1 MRNTKGQAGTVV
13 VFMFIV
19 VCAIGIAALFGTFV
33 IVSSGNV
40 GVKRTLGKV
49 ADKELQPGLHFLT
62 PFVDRVDHVNTQ
74 IQVKNDKASA
84 SSKDLQTVTTSV
96 TIQYSAKPDKA
107 VEIIKN
113 VGNLQT
119 LETRVLHPAVPETVK
134 AVTAQYTVEE
144 LVTKRALV
152 KKGITEALEEFI
164 HDTLRKK
171 GIPEAIEIHN
181 IAITDFNF
189 SQQFID
195 SIEAKV
201 KAEQDA
207 LRAKNEKLTAIT
219 QAEAAAAKVKLEGDA
234 NAYRITAVAR
244 AEANA
249 IKIKAQALRENPGIV
264 QLEAV
269 NKWNGEVPRFS
280 SNSNPVPFINVT
292 EEGK

>member
-1 MRNTKGQAGTVV
+1 MRNPKGQAGTVA
-13 VFMFIV
+13 VFIFIV
-19 VCAIGIAALFGTFV
+19 LCALGIAALFGTFV

-49 ADKELQPGLHFLT
+49 ADKELQPGLHMLT
-62 PFVDRVDHVNTQ
+62 PFADRVDHINTQ
-74 IQVKNDKASA
+74 IQVKTDKASA

-113 VGNLQT
+113 VGNLQA

-181 IAITDFNF
+181 IAITDFDF
-189 SQQFID
+189 SQQFKD

-234 NAYRITAVAR
+234 NAYRITATAR

-249 IKIKAQALRENPGIV
+249 IRIKAQALKENPGIV

-280 SNSNPVPFINVT
+280 SGSNPVPFLNVKD
-292 EEGK
+292 EDK

>member
-1 MRNTKGQAGTVV
+1 MRNTKGQAGTIV

-113 VGNLQT
+113 VGNLQA

-280 SNSNPVPFINVT
+280 SSSNPVPFINVT

>member
-1 MRNTKGQAGTVV
+1 MRNTKGQAGTIV